1 MVAVA
6 FGAAAT
12 ACGGAARE
20 TDGLNGGSGA
30 AGGSGG
36 GGNGGRGG
44 AGVAGSAGSVGFGG
58 AAGGAT
64 DGGIHPVDPLSCET
78 LTHEGS
84 RRVPTAFEIGQPK
97 LTMVGPRQAAVVY
110 RETPNSALPRLGHN
124 MFVPWADW
132 STSDLTDRFISEETE
147 QFVVGEAPSDGV
159 YSVFGRRQ
167 GGLWLSPTWGSG
179 AYPASSIADSGGFP
193 LFISQNGSGTLVG
206 YRTETGNSNRLI
218 VGRAQQPFD
227 AEFRPTSTSSCASEL
242 LNADATPAGAG
253 WLMASSTAENCSGG
267 TDSLILLS
275 RVDSSVGHVF
285 TQRNPLPWA
294 VEVGVDHLSLV
305 PVQNGAWLFWTY
317 GREGGL
323 QAPIFGRPFD
333 LNGQPLSEPIPFG
346 GTDASGP
353 FAVKAFGAGG
363 PFALV
368 RLRMNVTPP
377 TAWVRV
383 FDTTG
388 KVLAQRELYEG
399 YIEGGHE
406 ASFGLLVDPTSG
418 RMLVAHGNGSSK
430 MFVTRLA
437 CAGN

>member
-1 MVAVA
+1 MQFLRMSVVAVA

-12 ACGGAARE
+12 ACGGAVRE
-20 TDGLNGGSGA
+20 
-30 AGGSGG
+30 
-36 GGNGGRGG
+36 
-44 AGVAGSAGSVGFGG
+44 
-58 AAGGAT
+58 
-64 DGGIHPVDPLSCET
+64 DGGVNPVDPLSCET

-124 MFVPWADW
+124 LFVPWADW
-132 STSDLTDRFISEETE
+132 STAELKDRFISEETE
-147 QFVVGEAPSDGV
+147 QFVVGEAPGEGV

-167 GGLWLSPTWGSG
+167 GGLWLSPTWGPG
-179 AYPASSIADSGGFP
+179 AYPASTIADSDGFP
-193 LFISQNGSGTLVG
+193 SFISRNGSETLVG
-206 YRTETGNSNRLI
+206 YHTETGNYNRLI

-227 AEFRPTSTSSCASEL
+227 AEFSPISTSSCGAEL
-242 LNADATPAGAG
+242 LNADAIPAGAG
-253 WLMASSTAENCSGG
+253 WLMASSTAENCSGVS
-267 TDSLILLS
+267 DSLIELS
-275 RVDSSVGHVF
+275 KVDSSVGHVF
-285 TQRNPLPWA
+285 TQRSPLPWA

-305 PVQNGAWLFWTY
+305 PVENGAWLFWTY
-317 GREGGL
+317 RREGGL
-323 QAPIFGRPFD
+323 QAPIFGRHFD
-333 LNGQPLSEPIPFG
+333 LNGQPLSEPISFG
-346 GTDASGP
+346 GTDAPGP
-353 FAVKAFGAGG
+353 FAVKAFGASG

-368 RLRMNVTPP
+368 RLRMNVTPS

-383 FDTTG
+383 FDATG
-388 KVLAQRELYEG
+388 KVLAERELYEG

-437 CAGN
+437 CAKN